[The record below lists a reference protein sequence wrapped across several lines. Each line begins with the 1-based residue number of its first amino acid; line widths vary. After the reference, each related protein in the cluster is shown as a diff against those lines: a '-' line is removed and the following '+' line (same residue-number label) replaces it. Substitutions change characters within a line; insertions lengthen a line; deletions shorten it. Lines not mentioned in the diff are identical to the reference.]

1 MNSKKI
7 QAVFIDRDGTIGGT
21 GNFIHPKEF
30 QLYPF
35 SATALNL
42 LKLKGFKIFALT
54 NQHRIS
60 RNEAKLEEFTQQF
73 YEYGFDDAFICPHGE
88 NENCNCRKPNG
99 GLLIE
104 AANKYK
110 LDLEDCIVIGD
121 VGSVDMV
128 LADKF
133 KCVKILVKTGWGESS
148 LNKYRSIWGNVEPDY
163 IADNLLEASKWIVE
177 NYESKFDSI
186 LQNSI

>member
-1 MNSKKI
+1 MDLKKV
-7 QAVFIDRDGTIGGT
+7 QAIFIDRDGTIGGT

-35 SATALNL
+35 SVTALNL
-42 LKLKGFKIFALT
+42 LKAKDIKIFALT

-60 RNEAKLEEFTQQF
+60 RDEVKLEEFMQQF
-73 YEYGFDDAFICPHGE
+73 DEYGFDDAFICPHEE

-133 KCVKILVKTGWGESS
+133 NCVKILVKTGWGENS
-148 LNKYRSIWGNVEPDY
+148 LNEYRNTWENVEPDY

-177 NYESKFDSI
+177 HYES
-186 LQNSI
+186 